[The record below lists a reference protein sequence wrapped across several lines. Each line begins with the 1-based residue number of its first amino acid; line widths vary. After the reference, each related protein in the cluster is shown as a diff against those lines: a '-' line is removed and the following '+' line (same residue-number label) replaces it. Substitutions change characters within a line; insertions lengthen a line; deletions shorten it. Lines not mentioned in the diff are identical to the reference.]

1 MRYRAALLAALSV
14 GLGSLGLDGCFTAKR
29 QLVLPPLAPVVAK
42 PFPQPEFEDPP
53 EIAGPPS
60 EIPMEAITLDPLPE
74 METPPPK
81 PVTRRRPT
89 APPATPIPTTPVT
102 PEVEPPPVPVPTTP
116 QLSEILTEDRR
127 KQIEADLLA
136 SVARANEAVKRA
148 AGRRLNERQQE
159 YLQRI
164 KTFLE
169 QAEKSKA
176 NDLAAALQLARR
188 ADLLGEDLQKSLQ

>member
-1 MRYRAALLAALSV
+1 
-14 GLGSLGLDGCFTAKR
+14 
-29 QLVLPPLAPVVAK
+29 
-42 PFPQPEFEDPP
+42 
-53 EIAGPPS
+53 
-60 EIPMEAITLDPLPE
+60 
-74 METPPPK
+74 
-81 PVTRRRPT
+81 
-89 APPATPIPTTPVT
+89 
-102 PEVEPPPVPVPTTP
+102 
-116 QLSEILTEDRR
+116 LSEILTEDRR

>member
-1 MRYRAALLAALSV
+1 MRYRAALLAAFSL
-14 GLGSLGLDGCFTAKR
+14 GLGSLGLDGCFSAKR
-29 QLVLPPLAPVVAK
+29 QLVLPPLVPVVAK
-42 PFPQPEFEDPP
+42 PFPQPELEDPP
-53 EIAGPPS
+53 EIAGTPS
-60 EIPMEAITLDPLPE
+60 AIPMDTITLDPSPE

-81 PVTRRRPT
+81 PVTKKRPS
-89 APPATPIPTTPVT
+89 APPATPIPTPVT
-102 PEVEPPPVPVPTTP
+102 PEVEPPPTPVPTTP

-136 SVARANEAVKRA
+136 SVSRANEAVKRA

>member
-1 MRYRAALLAALSV
+1 
-14 GLGSLGLDGCFTAKR
+14 
-29 QLVLPPLAPVVAK
+29 
-42 PFPQPEFEDPP
+42 
-53 EIAGPPS
+53 
-60 EIPMEAITLDPLPE
+60 
-74 METPPPK
+74 
-81 PVTRRRPT
+81 
-89 APPATPIPTTPVT
+89 VT
-102 PEVEPPPVPVPTTP
+102 PEVEAPPTPVPTTP
-116 QLSEILTEDRR
+116 QLSEILTDDRR

-136 SVARANEAVKRA
+136 SVSRANAAVQRA